1 LAVIYALRGV
11 KVLRTA
17 LALKRRV
24 EGLNDVARMFILD
37 NIAHQ
42 KKKTRCLQ
50 KKVQKKGKK

>member
-1 LAVIYALRGV
+1 M
-11 KVLRTA
+11 A

-24 EGLNDVARMFILD
+24 EGLNDVARMFIPD

-42 KKKTRCLQ
+42 KKKTMCLR